1 MLCLPDSYENPIR
14 WNALCLW
21 LGLLMY
27 MIILIMTSSTS
38 LWPLLKKMCGRSK
51 DSEFKYVFKALE
63 IVIEWFRVLHVSFF
77 IVLERNLRTLWSLCY
92 MRVSYLLGQS
102 FLVSWSNIKTTCIC
116 WLCFSIALLGTL
128 WMFMPKD
135 ATQPNNL
142 QAILSKATNLLLQIS
157 TQEYAIYILN
167 TVV

>member
-1 MLCLPDSYENPIR
+1 MSSRFIWEPYQMKCLMLMIR
-14 WNALCLW
+14 IVNVYDHTNYDIFNKLVATLE
-21 LGLLMY
+21 
-27 MIILIMTSSTS
+27 
-38 LWPLLKKMCGRSK
+38 KMCGRSK

-63 IVIEWFRVLHVSFF
+63 TVIEWFRVLHVSFF

-102 FLVSWSNIKTTCIC
+102 ILVSWSNIKTTCIC